1 MGCNSLCQPVVEPI
15 FGLPWLR
22 GGRRN
27 VRQGGG
33 YGGLLPPKP
42 DLPHIAVAIY
52 PDGEVTGIAAYS
64 AAAAADIVRE
74 LAVKVGANIADDD
87 YA

>member
-1 MGCNSLCQPVVEPI
+1 MAFPGSGKAERMSDKTAVIAV
-15 FGLPWLR
+15 
-22 GGRRN
+22 
-27 VRQGGG
+27 
-33 YGGLLPPKP
+33 YDPPKP
-42 DLPHIAVAIY
+42 DLPHIAVVIY

-87 YA
+87 VKAPGAISD